1 MEGEENFNIACIN
14 ARTKINTIALKDT
27 ESYNKKENLQ
37 QLKGTINKVQ
47 QQIKEITTWMKSRTG
62 E

>member
-14 ARTKINTIALKDT
+14 ARTKRNTIALKDT

-47 QQIKEITTWMKSRTG
+47 QQIKEITTWMKSRTR